1 MLQTKSDIIAQL
13 KKDILSLQG
22 FKRTLNADPLNILPD
37 IITEAFPNIAFPLGA
52 VHEFISTTIENA
64 AVTCGFVS
72 AILSSLMLKKRV
84 CIWITSSLTIFPN
97 ALTSFGITPDK
108 VVFINLQKEKDIMW
122 VMEEALKLDGLAAVV
137 AETRELSFTVSR
149 RLQLAVEK
157 SKVTGFILRHNPR
170 NINTTAC
177 VTRWKITSLTSAGL
191 PETMPGVGFPRWN
204 VELLKVRNGKPGTW
218 QIEFVGGKLRP
229 VYKTASIAQLQKK
242 KTG

>member
-1 MLQTKSDIIAQL
+1 MLQTKPDIISQL
-13 KKDILSLQG
+13 RRDILSLQG
-22 FKRTLNADPLNILPD
+22 FKKTLHSDALNILPGIMMD
-37 IITEAFPNIAFPLGA
+37 AFPNGVFPARA
-52 VHEFISTTIENA
+52 VHEFVSTATEDIVA
-64 AVTCGFVS
+64 TYGFVS
-72 AILSSLMLKKRV
+72 GILSSLMLKKGI

-97 ALTSFGITPDK
+97 ALASFGITPDK

-149 RLQLAVEK
+149 RLQLAVEQ

-177 VTRWKITSLTSAGL
+177 VTRWKITSLAAGGL
-191 PETMPGVGFPRWN
+191 ADDMPGVGFPRWN
-204 VELLKVRNGKPGTW
+204 IELLKVRNGKPGAW
-218 QIEFVGGKLRP
+218 HIEFAEGKLRP
-229 VYKTASIAQLQKK
+229 VYKTVSIDQLQIK